1 MTKVEFQKACL
12 EAGIQLNEEQMNQFE
27 KYMQLLVEWNE
38 KMNLTAIT
46 QEEEVWEKHFYD
58 DFNELYSLGNRQ
70 TIPIPHINNKH
81 NIVIPIFFNTF
92 IHTSLVHFVNY

>member
-1 MTKVEFQKACL
+1 MIKVEFQKACL

-46 QEEEVWEKHFYD
+46 QEEEVWEKHFYHTNMQ
-58 DFNELYSLGNRQ
+58 FS
-70 TIPIPHINNKH
+70 
-81 NIVIPIFFNTF
+81 NIKF
-92 IHTSLVHFVNY
+92 

>member
-46 QEEEVWEKHFYD
+46 QRFQILNLKQCVILAQAQ
-58 DFNELYSLGNRQ
+58 DFQVSL
-70 TIPIPHINNKH
+70 
-81 NIVIPIFFNTF
+81 
-92 IHTSLVHFVNY
+92 

>member
-27 KYMQLLVEWNE
+27 KYMQLLIEWNE

-46 QEEEVWEKHFYD
+46 QEEEVWR
-58 DFNELYSLGNRQ
+58 NIS
-70 TIPIPHINNKH
+70 TIQSCLFQILILKQC
-81 NIVIPIFFNTF
+81 VI
-92 IHTSLVHFVNY
+92 LVQEQVFLESQ

>member
-46 QEEEVWEKHFYD
+46 QEEEYGRNIFMIQSCRFQILNLKQCVILAQAQ
-58 DFNELYSLGNRQ
+58 DFQVSL
-70 TIPIPHINNKH
+70 
-81 NIVIPIFFNTF
+81 
-92 IHTSLVHFVNY
+92 

>member
-27 KYMQLLVEWNE
+27 KYMQLLIEWNE

-58 DFNELYSLGNRQ
+58 SIMPFS
-70 TIPIPHINNKH
+70 NN
-81 NIVIPIFFNTF
+81 V
-92 IHTSLVHFVNY
+92 

>member
-27 KYMQLLVEWNE
+27 KYMQLLIEWNE

-46 QEEEVWEKHFYD
+46 AGRRSVGETFLR
-58 DFNELYSLGNRQ
+58 FN
-70 TIPIPHINNKH
+70 HA
-81 NIVIPIFFNTF
+81 FFK
-92 IHTSLVHFVNY
+92 Y

>member
-38 KMNLTAIT
+38 KQSHRKKKYGRNIFMIQSCRFQILNLKQCVILA
-46 QEEEVWEKHFYD
+46 QAQ
-58 DFNELYSLGNRQ
+58 DFQVSL
-70 TIPIPHINNKH
+70 
-81 NIVIPIFFNTF
+81 
-92 IHTSLVHFVNY
+92 